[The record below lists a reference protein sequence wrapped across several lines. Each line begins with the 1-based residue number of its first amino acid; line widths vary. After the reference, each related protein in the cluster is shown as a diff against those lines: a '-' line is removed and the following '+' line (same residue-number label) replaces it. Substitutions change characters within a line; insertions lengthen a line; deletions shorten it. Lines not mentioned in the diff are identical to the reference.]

1 MASGQPSLGTTLPL
15 ESVAAVVLGGISLFG
30 GRGSVV
36 GVAFGVL
43 FVSILSNG
51 LNLLNVPS
59 YTQMMVIGGALIPGW
74 PSRWIRPSWPRVWV
88 GEVDVTSVSVTF
100 NRRSVMQRQF
110 RAFGKAG
117 VAGLVA
123 SMGLILLVGQ
133 PANAADKI
141 GVSMPNIKGPWFT
154 CQVLYGISDEA
165 KKLGYDVVIQDAG
178 GYANVDKQ
186 VSQFQNLVVQNV
198 AAILIDPANPASF
211 NGAVKQAGA
220 AKIPVIGAGSPIV
233 ASDVE
238 ASAAASSSH
247 CNVGHE
253 LAKGAKTLLPNG
265 GTIAVLAGPAG
276 AFWASDR
283 LRCFK
288 EDIAGTNL
296 KIVAEQTSEQDP
308 AVALSLANDFLQ
320 RFPGRGSTSLYGA
333 DDTYGGGAGARG
345 PGRAEMRQGQSNVR
359 RARRGSRRDDASR
372 LR

>member
-1 MASGQPSLGTTLPL
+1 
-15 ESVAAVVLGGISLFG
+15 
-30 GRGSVV
+30 
-36 GVAFGVL
+36 
-43 FVSILSNG
+43 
-51 LNLLNVPS
+51 
-59 YTQMMVIGGALIPGW
+59 
-74 PSRWIRPSWPRVWV
+74 
-88 GEVDVTSVSVTF
+88 
-100 NRRSVMQRQF
+100 MQRKY

-117 VAGLVA
+117 VAGMVA
-123 SMGLILLVGQ
+123 SIGLLLLAGQ
-133 PANAADKI
+133 PADAADKI

-154 CQVLYGISDEA
+154 PVLYGISDEA

-178 GYANVDKQ
+178 GYGNVDKQ
-186 VSQFQNLVVQNV
+186 VSQFQNLVVQKV
-198 AAILIDPANPASF
+198 AAILMDPANPASF
-211 NGAVKQAGA
+211 NGAVKQAKA

-238 ASAAASSSH
+238 ADAAASSSH

-296 KIVAEQTSEQDP
+296 KIVAEQTSEQDS

-320 RFPGRGSTSLYGA
+320 RFPKVDVLYGA
-333 DDTYGGGAGARG
+333 DDTDGSVPSRAAQGAQKCGKVKVMFAVLGEAAEEMMRAG
-345 PGRAEMRQGQSNVR
+345 CADYVVAQQPVVIGRSAVR
-359 RARRGSRRDDASR
+359 MMDALVKGKPLEKRKDEVALIPVTMANLNS
-372 LR
+372 LDKSGMQAPKGWTP

>member
-1 MASGQPSLGTTLPL
+1 
-15 ESVAAVVLGGISLFG
+15 
-30 GRGSVV
+30 
-36 GVAFGVL
+36 
-43 FVSILSNG
+43 
-51 LNLLNVPS
+51 
-59 YTQMMVIGGALIPGW
+59 
-74 PSRWIRPSWPRVWV
+74 
-88 GEVDVTSVSVTF
+88 
-100 NRRSVMQRQF
+100 MQRKY
-110 RAFGKAG
+110 RAFGKAD
-117 VAGLVA
+117 VAGMVA
-123 SMGLILLVGQ
+123 SIGLLLLAGQ
-133 PANAADKI
+133 PADAADKI

-154 CQVLYGISDEA
+154 PVLYGISDEA

-178 GYANVDKQ
+178 GYGNVDKQ
-186 VSQFQNLVVQNV
+186 VSQFQNLVVQKV
-198 AAILIDPANPASF
+198 AAILMDPANPASF
-211 NGAVKQAGA
+211 NGAVKQAKA

-238 ASAAASSSH
+238 ADAAASSSH

-320 RFPGRGSTSLYGA
+320 RFPKVDVLYGA
-333 DDTYGGGAGARG
+333 DDTYGVGAARAAQGAQKCGKVKVMFAVLGEAAEEMMRAG
-345 PGRAEMRQGQSNVR
+345 CADYVVAQQPVVIGRSAVR
-359 RARRGSRRDDASR
+359 MMDALVKGKPLEKKKDEVALIPVTMANLNS
-372 LR
+372 LDKSGMQAPKGWTP